1 MLASC
6 ANLRSQLIQAKLGAA
21 DRQGIATLNARIR
34 QREATRGSI
43 LQAALEAF
51 SERGFDGVS
60 TREIAAR
67 AGVHH
72 ALIKY
77 HYETKDKLWRAAVI
91 FLFTRQAEEFNAPGL
106 AEITD
111 PRAYARELI
120 RRRAYYW
127 ARHPEHARLMVQESC
142 ADSERFRW
150 MTDHFITE
158 TRKASERFILFLQQ
172 HGLAPQASVPALA
185 YIFVGAA
192 QLFYTLAP
200 EVRRVWNLDP
210 ADPRV
215 IEDHVEA
222 LVAVLIR

>member
-1 MLASC
+1 MRIALAPR
-6 ANLRSQLIQAKLGAA
+6 ADDAVPDAIQGRIG
-21 DRQGIATLNARIR
+21 DLNARAR
-34 QREATRGSI
+34 QREATRASI
-43 LQAALEAF
+43 LQAALDAF

-67 AGVHH
+67 AGAHH

-77 HYETKDKLWRAAVI
+77 HFESKDLLWRAAVTY
-91 FLFTRQAEEFNAPGL
+91 LFQRQMEELDTPSPEGFAD
-106 AEITD
+106 A
-111 PRAYARELI
+111 RAYAKEMI

-142 ADSERFRW
+142 TDSERFRW
-150 MTDHFITE
+150 MTDQFIAHTS
-158 TRKASERFILFLQQ
+158 RVSEQFIRFLQEQ
-172 HGLAPQASVPALA
+172 GLAPQASVPALV
-185 YIFVGAA
+185 YIYVGAA

-210 ADPRV
+210 ADPQV

>member
-1 MLASC
+1 MTDDA
-6 ANLRSQLIQAKLGAA
+6 
-21 DRQGIATLNARIR
+21 GIETLNARIR
-34 QREATRGSI
+34 QRDATRAAI

-51 SERGFDGVS
+51 SERGFEGVS

-77 HYETKDKLWRAAVI
+77 HFENKDSLWRAAVT
-91 FLFTRQAEEFNAPGL
+91 FLFERQADAFRAPQPAEFAD
-106 AEITD
+106 A
-111 PRAYARELI
+111 RAYARELI

-142 ADSERFRW
+142 VDSERFRW
-150 MTDHFITE
+150 MTDQFISHTS
-158 TRKASERFILFLQQ
+158 RISEQFIRFLQEN
-172 HGLAPQASVPALA
+172 GLAPQGPVAPLV

-210 ADPRV
+210 ADPQV

>member
-1 MLASC
+1 M
-6 ANLRSQLIQAKLGAA
+6 
-21 DRQGIATLNARIR
+21 NARAR
-34 QREATRGSI
+34 QREATRASI

-51 SERGFDGVS
+51 SERGFEGVS

-67 AGVHH
+67 AGAHH

-77 HYETKDKLWRAAVI
+77 HFETKDALWRAAVT
-91 FLFTRQAEEFNAPGL
+91 FLFRRQAEEFESQSPEGYA
-106 AEITD
+106 D
-111 PRAYARELI
+111 PRAYAREMI

-150 MTDHFITE
+150 MTDQFIVHTA
-158 TRKASERFILFLQQ
+158 KVSEQFIRFLQDN
-172 HGLAPQASVPALA
+172 GLAPQASIPALS
-185 YIFVGAA
+185 YIFVGAT

-200 EVRRVWNLDP
+200 EVRRVWNLEPTDP
-210 ADPRV
+210 EV
-215 IEDHVEA
+215 IEAHIEA